1 MQVLKPEEGLW
12 LHLDLTLDQAVDVLA
27 SLEVSKARLGSAR
40 ISCSGGRCA
49 MARGG
54 VG

>member
-1 MQVLKPEEGLW
+1 MQVLKLEEGLW

-40 ISCSGGRCA
+40 ISCSGERCA